1 MKPATKAKR
10 PLLEDMPKS
19 MRFSDLGFGLLFVP
33 SSNHIDSTN
42 CDNSESDALSRV
54 PFGTN
59 QHPNSPSLLDSG
71 LFGATGISGIAAIDA
86 LLQDSSY
93 ERIIGISRRP
103 VDRQGVDHISI
114 DLINSSDNQ
123 IADILIKGGADT
135 STHVFFY
142 AYIDSQDIEEQNS
155 VNNKLFDK
163 SISAVSKACP
173 NLKSFHLQTGYKYY
187 MPGFTAEKFP
197 PLPFKEDSKR
207 QGHVPNF
214 FYYHQE
220 DKLAIVAEE
229 NGWNWTVS
237 RPCAIAGYSKGNWMS
252 VSVTAALYAFGCK
265 EFGENLH
272 YPGPLICYDM
282 DYDNSTA
289 KNNAEFQ
296 LYVVEHAQNRAF
308 NINDGKPYQFNTLWP
323 QIAAYF
329 GLELP
334 SPPAQDVEIKA
345 GEFLK
350 VVHSV
355 TEWAERHKYDFP
367 KLVKK
372 YDLDPKTFEYAN
384 WSSIEIAA
392 ALPYPI
398 VGDMDSARSI
408 GWNKTVDTYTD
419 DHSCTNYLFDPPIT
433 QTEMDEEHKTAV
445 KFFNYDKGTL
455 YELISNN
462 KIKTTPIFVT
472 SRGLENILPWLLKTE
487 RGEIRGGKVVHVLKY

>member
-1 MKPATKAKR
+1 
-10 PLLEDMPKS
+10 
-19 MRFSDLGFGLLFVP
+19 
-33 SSNHIDSTN
+33 
-42 CDNSESDALSRV
+42 
-54 PFGTN
+54 
-59 QHPNSPSLLDSG
+59 
-71 LFGATGISGIAAIDA
+71 
-86 LLQDSSY
+86 
-93 ERIIGISRRP
+93 
-103 VDRQGVDHISI
+103 
-114 DLINSSDNQ
+114 
-123 IADILIKGGADT
+123 
-135 STHVFFY
+135 
-142 AYIDSQDIEEQNS
+142 
-155 VNNKLFDK
+155 
-163 SISAVSKACP
+163 
-173 NLKSFHLQTGYKYY
+173 

-384 WSSIEIAA
+384 WWVLFPYIITLYSLCFRSSIEIAA

-419 DHSCTNYLFDPPIT
+419 GYKACFDKMK
-433 QTEMDEEHKTAV
+433 E
-445 KFFNYDKGTL
+445 
-455 YELISNN
+455 SN
-462 KIKTTPIFVT
+462 
-472 SRGLENILPWLLKTE
+472 LLP
-487 RGEIRGGKVVHVLKY
+487 KYIDLN

>member
-367 KLVKK
+367 KLVQK

-408 GWNKTVDTYTD
+408 GWNKT
-419 DHSCTNYLFDPPIT
+419 FDPPIT